1 MTPASLKFKSCEFLE
16 PVSIRTEDLLTAVS
30 CAVARLID
38 VTVNFDIDVIVD
50 AIVDVDVDVVE
61 V

>member
-1 MTPASLKFKSCEFLE
+1 MTPASLKFKSCEFLV
-16 PVSIRTEDLLTAVS
+16 PVRTEDLLAALS

-50 AIVDVDVDVVE
+50 AVVDVDVDVVE